1 MLIKFI
7 LSEQT
12 SSGNNAEGFS
22 FAIID
27 AGCSFPRSEE
37 QRSYDICLTRNS
49 STIPKLCRYSCANTI
64 NRYELYSS
72 IDLCCRIIS
81 RMVLFTTITLDPRIW
96 DAPILLGNPCRIRLN
111 PALCILNLALTAN
124 FTNSKAS
131 LKSVNFIICSRNLFS
146 GPAVIIGSSYLLFY
160 LYFLSFRLVLPFEYD
175 FKQSVFKCRFN

>member
-1 MLIKFI
+1 MTSKCSSNLFC
-7 LSEQT
+7 LSKA
-12 SSGNNAEGFS
+12 SSGNNAEGSS

-37 QRSYDICLTRNS
+37 QSSYAICLTRNS

-72 IDLCCRIIS
+72 MDLCCRIIS

-96 DAPILLGNPCRIRLN
+96 YAPILLGNPCRIRLN

-124 FTNSKAS
+124 FTNSKAA
-131 LKSVNFIICSRNLFS
+131 LKSFNFNICSRNLFS
-146 GPAVIIGSSYLLFY
+146 GPAVIIAAPISPIILPLLP
-160 LYFLSFRLVLPFEYD
+160 FLSACPSF
-175 FKQSVFKCRFN
+175 